1 MAAAILVAKAAGGCE
16 HFPAFDV
23 VRRGFGL
30 RQRI

>member
-1 MAAAILVAKAAGGCE
+1 MATAILVAKAAGGCE
-16 HFPAFDV
+16 HLPAFDV